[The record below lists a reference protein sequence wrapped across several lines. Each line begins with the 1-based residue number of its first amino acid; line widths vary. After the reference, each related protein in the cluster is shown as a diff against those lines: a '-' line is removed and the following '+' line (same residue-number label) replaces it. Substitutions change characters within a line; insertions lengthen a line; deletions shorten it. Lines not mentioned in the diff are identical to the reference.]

1 MISEDYPHDGGQAN
15 RLNLDVDQEK
25 SSYIQNWFA
34 AEQSYS
40 YIQDSD
46 KNSIISETGDS
57 GIGSSFYA
65 PSELGIEDTSGK
77 IKLSTFLLFILK
89 IKGLIG
95 HKKGNLTSIAFL
107 LIMINFF

>member
-1 MISEDYPHDGGQAN
+1 MISEDYPHDGRQAN

-65 PSELGIEDTSGK
+65 PSELGIEDISGK
-77 IKLSTFLLFILK
+77 IKLSTFLL
-89 IKGLIG
+89 
-95 HKKGNLTSIAFL
+95 SICS
-107 LIMINFF
+107 

>member
-1 MISEDYPHDGGQAN
+1 MISEDYPHDGRQAN
-15 RLNLDVDQEK
+15 RLILDVDQEK

-65 PSELGIEDTSGK
+65 PSELGTEDTSGK
-77 IKLSTFLLFILK
+77 IKLSTFLL
-89 IKGLIG
+89 
-95 HKKGNLTSIAFL
+95 SICS
-107 LIMINFF
+107 